1 MRNNKGKVLA
11 LLLAALLTAGLFS
24 GCGLFAPKAQEQTA
38 EPVPAVSDA
47 AKDVMAAI
55 EAIPELKPDG
65 SNAEDYWDDW

>member
-1 MRNNKGKVLA
+1 MRNNKGKVPA
-11 LLLAALLTAGLFS
+11 ILLAALLTTGLLA

-55 EAIPELKPDG
+55 EARKGEH
-65 SNAEDYWDDW
+65 